1 MNRILLIE
9 DDELFG
15 KIYTDLLSQEAGYTV
30 EWVMDG
36 ESGYKKIVEGGWS
49 LILLDSL
56 LPKMNAVDILN
67 KIKLTD
73 PSKFNQKILI
83 ITNLESGK
91 MMEDIK
97 RFGFEVIIKSDLDP
111 GHFVSKIKNLL
122 Q

>member
-9 DDELFG
+9 DDDLFG
-15 KIYTDLLSQEAGYTV
+15 KIYTDLLNQESGYSV
-30 EWVMDG
+30 EWIMDG
-36 ESGYKKIVEGGWS
+36 DTGYKKIIEGGWN

-67 KIKLTD
+67 KIKITD
-73 PSKFNQKILI
+73 PGKFNQKILI

-97 RFGFEVIIKSDLDP
+97 SFGFEVIIKSDLDP
-111 GHFVSKIKNLL
+111 VHFVSKIKNLL
-122 Q
+122 R

>member
-1 MNRILLIE
+1 MKKILLIE

-15 KIYTDLLSQEAGYTV
+15 KIYTDLLNQESEYSV
-30 EWVMDG
+30 EWIMDG
-36 ESGYKKIVEGGWS
+36 DTGYKKIIEGGWN

-67 KIKLTD
+67 KIKITD
-73 PSKFNQKILI
+73 PGKFNQKILI

-97 RFGFEVIIKSDLDP
+97 SFGFEVIIKSDLDP
-111 GHFVSKIKNLL
+111 VHFVSKIKNLL